1 MFLDRQHPRPIY
13 IQLKEMLQ
21 GQIENGFY
29 LSHQK
34 LPSERDLCRQHQLSR
49 MTARRALKTL
59 IAEGFAYTRVG
70 KGTFVSTRS
79 GQPINGKERIV
90 FNQAISASQSVDN
103 NYKHQLVNYLLS
115 YDCVGAEQVVSEA
128 LSAQPVETVAGELF
142 TSIIRHLEEQW
153 HNKEVSLS
161 AYNYAITTLRSQII
175 AMVNATAM
183 SASGPKALLCC
194 VPDDRHEM
202 GLLLLALNL
211 RRRGFLVVNLGPNS
225 RADELHQVIEA
236 IRPEIVCVSAATQ
249 PAAKKLKHLG
259 EHCVQRNVVSVAV
272 HSHKPVFTFGGVAFT
287 QTPELVSD
295 IPGIYLGNTIDHA
308 VSTAQHLVYKN
319 SEANIAKYV

>member
-1 MFLDRQHPRPIY
+1 MFLDKQHPRPIY
-13 IQLKEMLQ
+13 IQLKDMLQ
-21 GQIENGFY
+21 GQIENGVY

-59 IAEGFAYTRVG
+59 IAEGFAYTQVG
-70 KGTFVSTRS
+70 KGTFVSARS
-79 GQPINGKERIV
+79 GQPTNGKERIGLKRP
-90 FNQAISASQSVDN
+90 ISVNHSVDN

-115 YDCVGAEQVVSEA
+115 YNCVAAEQVVSEA

-153 HNKEVSLS
+153 HNGEVSLS
-161 AYNYAITTLRSQII
+161 AYNYAITTLRSQLI
-175 AMVNATAM
+175 AMVNAAAM
-183 SASGPKALLCC
+183 PSSGPKALLCC

-225 RADELHQVIEA
+225 TADELHQVIEA
-236 IRPEIVCVSAATQ
+236 IHPEIVCVSAATQ
-249 PAAKKLKHLG
+249 LAAEKLKLIG
-259 EHCVQRNVVSVAV
+259 ERCVKRNVVGVAI

-287 QTPELVSD
+287 QTPELVSNT
-295 IPGIYLGNTIDHA
+295 PGIYLGNTIDHA
-308 VSTAQHLVYKN
+308 VSTAQHLVN
-319 SEANIAKYV
+319 ENNEAILARYV